1 MTSAAARP
9 LGDSGPAH
17 TTFSYAQAAK
27 GRATSSTVSTVQSR
41 APSTNVST
49 VQSNKAVSGT
59 STPPEESN
67 PQTENLSGTAVTGVA
82 DADRIGSTNGEPGS
96 KIDSNEPESEK
107 QSTPLM
113 PPKSS
118 PSVTSDGT
126 ASTST
131 LTKEDDTPAPLRLSD
146 SPWDR
151 SSHVEAASEKASEV
165 TDRKKGKK
173 GKKEKAEKESEVE
186 KEEPKPEILVAA
198 PPPAVNIWQQR
209 KEAQAAKAK
218 TSPQIVE
225 SPQFSTED
233 STMNGAA
240 AMSGS
245 RSMDPKKKAKAG
257 LEDTERS
264 AGAAQNAGAKE
275 QPISSK
281 TQRKSSEANVRSKEE
296 SGGKRPA
303 PRGSRVSDKE
313 EKSAAKILPPPVEDA
328 ISWPTPDTAVEEKR
342 KPQEKVEKEDKEE
355 GASNKPRPK
364 EKWVTV
370 PYTPTVTFN
379 TPLPARGRGGRGGGS
394 TRGGSGRG
402 GHASNGSISGDRSF
416 PSTTMVSSST
426 TEARERGRDSM
437 SAGRAASLPP
447 NSSKRPV
454 GDNAYTA
461 QDQRKPSI
469 STFEKPKIESSA
481 PSTKGEHYP
490 SRENRRMSMA
500 AQTESFSSQERQPL
514 NDISKSNKS
523 DVPNMV
529 SSENQSQQ
537 RSAGLERRSEPNARM
552 NDFPKDTNGHGQ
564 SRERGEARVERGRG
578 GYRGR
583 GAHSNFQNGQPPAQ
597 HPFTNGHTP
606 QPQNSYALRQNS
618 IPFSPQPQQQ
628 QQQQQQQQ
636 YTAAYLAPGRT
647 GRAAPPR
654 SQSIPSNNTVY
665 SRFSPNVPSAAQQI
679 PPLQTIGPVFDYPGM
694 QTMSAVPYDP
704 YMEQYSLLA
713 TVTMQLEYYF
723 SIDNLCKDLFL
734 RKQMDS
740 KGFVPLTV
748 IQKFK
753 RIQSLTTDPGLL
765 RFACQESEIIEIVIG
780 EDGVDRLRRQD
791 GWDKWVLPMEER
803 DESARND
810 GPERYFRHP
819 MQSRPQPVV
828 QRMIVAPHSAT
839 SPPPFSPNGIE
850 PSFRPYVPVFNGPN
864 GMDHAMVYQTES
876 PLSAAVPDFAPNLQP
891 KSTTNELDA
900 ETTFTDEEVDNLQLV
915 YNSKGP
921 GDTKPRSPFHNASSR
936 TFSNGSI
943 DGRTLT
949 EELFDLHKRQGRTL
963 TNGDSSNSDL

>member
-9 LGDSGPAH
+9 LGDSGPAN

-27 GRATSSTVSTVQSR
+27 GHATSSTVPTVQSR
-41 APSTNVST
+41 ASSTIVST
-49 VQSNKAVSGT
+49 VQSGKAISGT

-67 PQTENLSGTAVTGVA
+67 PQIENFSGTAAGTGVA
-82 DADRIGSTNGEPGS
+82 DADRSGSANGEAGS
-96 KIDSNEPESEK
+96 KIVSNGPESEK

-113 PPKSS
+113 PLMPPKSS
-118 PSVTSDGT
+118 PSMTSDGT

-131 LTKEDDTPAPLRLSD
+131 LPKEDDAPVPLKLPD

-151 SSHVEAASEKASEV
+151 PSHVETATDKASEV
-165 TDRKKGKK
+165 IDRKKGKK
-173 GKKEKAEKESEVE
+173 GKKEKPSEKEAEVE

-218 TSPQIVE
+218 TSHQIVE

-233 STMNGAA
+233 SSMNSTDVI
-240 AMSGS
+240 SGS
-245 RSMDPKKKAKAG
+245 RSVEPKKKAKAG
-257 LEDTERS
+257 LEDAERS

-275 QPISSK
+275 QLTSTK
-281 TQRKSSEANVRSKEE
+281 TQRKGSEANVRSKEE

-328 ISWPTPDTAVEEKR
+328 ISWPTPDTVVEEKR

-355 GASNKPRPK
+355 GTSNKPRAK

-370 PYTPTVTFN
+370 PYIPTVTFN
-379 TPLPARGRGGRGGGS
+379 TPLPARGRGGRGGGG

-416 PSTTMVSSST
+416 PSTTIGSNST
-426 TEARERGRDSM
+426 TEARERGRDNM

-447 NSSKRPV
+447 NSSKRSV
-454 GDNAYTA
+454 SDNAYTA
-461 QDQRKPSI
+461 QDQRKPSV

-481 PSTKGEHYP
+481 PPTKGEHYA

-500 AQTESFSSQERQPL
+500 GQTESFSSQERQPL
-514 NDISKSNKS
+514 IDISKSNKS
-523 DVPNMV
+523 DTLNVA

-537 RSAGLERRSEPNARM
+537 RSAGLERRSEPNVRM
-552 NDFPKDTNGHGQ
+552 NDFPKDANGHGQ
-564 SRERGEARVERGRG
+564 SRERGEPRSERGRG

-597 HPFTNGHTP
+597 HPFSNGHTP
-606 QPQNSYALRQNS
+606 QTQNSYGIRQNS
-618 IPFSPQPQQQ
+618 IPFSPPPPQQQ
-628 QQQQQQQQ
+628 QQ
-636 YTAAYLAPGRT
+636 YAAAYPTPGRT

-654 SQSIPSNNTVY
+654 SQSIPSNNTLY

-679 PPLQTIGPVFDYPGM
+679 PPLQTVGPVFDYPGM

-713 TVTMQLEYYF
+713 MVTMQLEYYF
-723 SIDNLCKDLFL
+723 SIDNLCKDVFL

-819 MQSRPQPVV
+819 MQPRPQPVV
-828 QRMIVAPHSAT
+828 QRMIVAPHSAI
-839 SPPPFSPNGIE
+839 SPPPFSPNGTE

-864 GMDHAMVYQTES
+864 GVDHAMVYQNES
-876 PLSAAVPDFAPNLQP
+876 PLSAAVPDFAPSPQP
-891 KSTTNELDA
+891 KPTTNELDA

-921 GDTKPRSPFHNASSR
+921 GDTKQRSPFHNASSR

-943 DGRTLT
+943 DERTLT
-949 EELFDLHKRQGRTL
+949 EELLELHKRQGRTL
-963 TNGDSSNSDL
+963 TNGDSPKSEL

>member
-1 MTSAAARP
+1 MTSAASRP
-9 LGDSGPAH
+9 LGDSGPAI

-27 GRATSSTVSTVQSR
+27 GRATSSTIPTVQSR
-41 APSTNVST
+41 ATSAIVSN
-49 VQSNKAVSGT
+49 VQSSKAMSGT
-59 STPPEESN
+59 SSPPEESI
-67 PQTENLSGTAVTGVA
+67 PQTESLSGTTAGAGVP
-82 DADRIGSTNGEPGS
+82 DADQSGSINGEASS
-96 KIDSNEPESEK
+96 KTTSNAPESEK
-107 QSTPLM
+107 QSTPIM

-118 PSVTSDGT
+118 PSVTSVGT

-131 LTKEDDTPAPLRLSD
+131 LPKEEDAPAPLKLSD
-146 SPWDR
+146 PPWER
-151 SSHVEAASEKASEV
+151 PSHIETGPEKASEI
-165 TDRKKGKK
+165 TDRKKIKK
-173 GKKEKAEKESEVE
+173 GKKEKTTEKEAEAE

-218 TSPQIVE
+218 TSPQIAD
-225 SPQFSTED
+225 SPQFGTED
-233 STMNGAA
+233 LNVNGTAA
-240 AMSGS
+240 ISGL
-245 RSMDPKKKAKAG
+245 RSVELKKKSKTG
-257 LEDTERS
+257 LEDAERS
-264 AGAAQNAGAKE
+264 AGAAQNASVKE
-275 QPISSK
+275 QPHSAK
-281 TQRKSSEANVRSKEE
+281 TQRKGSEANARLKEE

-313 EKSAAKILPPPVEDA
+313 EKSGAKILPPPVEDA

-342 KPQEKVEKEDKEE
+342 KPQEKIEKEDKEE
-355 GASNKPRPK
+355 GTSNKPRPK

-370 PYTPTVTFN
+370 PYIPTVTFN
-379 TPLPARGRGGRGGGS
+379 TPMPARGRGGRGGGGA
-394 TRGGSGRG
+394 RGSSGRG
-402 GHASNGSISGDRSF
+402 GHATNGSISGDRSF
-416 PSTTMVSSST
+416 PSTSIGSNAN
-426 TEARERGRDSM
+426 TETRERGRDNM

-447 NSSKRPV
+447 NSSKRSV
-454 GDNAYTA
+454 SDNAYTA
-461 QDQRKPSI
+461 QDQRKASE
-469 STFEKPKIESSA
+469 STFEKPKIESSGL
-481 PSTKGEHYP
+481 SMKGDSHT

-500 AQTESFSSQERQPL
+500 AQAESFSSQDRQPQI
-514 NDISKSNKS
+514 DISKSNKS
-523 DVPNMV
+523 DMQNVAA
-529 SSENQSQQ
+529 SDNQSQQ
-537 RSAGLERRSEPNARM
+537 RVAGLERRNEPNVRM
-552 NDFPKDTNGHGQ
+552 NDFPKDANGHGQ
-564 SRERGEARVERGRG
+564 SRERGEARSERGRG

-583 GAHSNFQNGQPPAQ
+583 GAHSNFQNVQQPAQ

-606 QPQNSYALRQNS
+606 PTQNSYGIRQNTM
-618 IPFSPQPQQQ
+618 PFSPPP
-628 QQQQQQQQ
+628 QQQQQQ
-636 YTAAYLAPGRT
+636 YTTTYPAPGRN

-665 SRFSPNVPSAAQQI
+665 SRFSPGIPSAAQQI
-679 PPLQTIGPVFDYPGM
+679 TPLQTVGPVFDYPSM

-713 TVTMQLEYYF
+713 MVTTQLEYYF
-723 SIDNLCKDLFL
+723 SIDNLCKDVFL

-740 KGFVPLTV
+740 KGFVPLGV

-765 RFACQESEIIEIVIG
+765 RFACQESEVIEIVVG
-780 EDGVDRLRRQD
+780 EDGIDRLRRLD

-803 DESARND
+803 DDTARHD

-819 MQSRPQPVV
+819 MQPRPQPVV
-828 QRMIVAPHSAT
+828 QRMIVAPHSAI
-839 SPPPFSPNGIE
+839 SPPSFSPNGTD
-850 PSFRPYVPVFNGPN
+850 PNFRPYAPVFNGPN
-864 GMDHAMVYQTES
+864 GVDHAMIYQNES

-891 KSTTNELDA
+891 KANNELEA

-949 EELFDLHKRQGRTL
+949 EELPELHKRQGRTL
-963 TNGDSSNSDL
+963 TNGDSPNSEL

>member
-9 LGDSGPAH
+9 LGDSGPAN

-27 GRATSSTVSTVQSR
+27 GRATSSTVPTVQSRTSSTIISTVQS
-41 APSTNVST
+41 S
-49 VQSNKAVSGT
+49 KAISES

-67 PQTENLSGTAVTGVA
+67 TQIENLSGTAAGTGVT
-82 DADRIGSTNGEPGS
+82 DTDRIGNSNGEAGS
-96 KIDSNEPESEK
+96 KIVGNGPEAEK
-107 QSTPLM
+107 QLTPLM
-113 PPKSS
+113 PPKPS

-131 LTKEDDTPAPLRLSD
+131 LPKEDDTLAPLKLSD

-151 SSHVEAASEKASEV
+151 PSHMEAANEKASEV

-173 GKKEKAEKESEVE
+173 GKKEKTEKEIEVE

-225 SPQFSTED
+225 SPQFLTEN
-233 STMNGAA
+233 SSMNGTAA
-240 AMSGS
+240 VSGS
-245 RSMDPKKKAKAG
+245 RSVESKKKAKVG
-257 LEDTERS
+257 LEDAERS
-264 AGAAQNAGAKE
+264 AGPAPNVGAKE
-275 QPISSK
+275 QQTSVK
-281 TQRKSSEANVRSKEE
+281 AQRKGSEANVRSKEE

-303 PRGSRVSDKE
+303 PRGSRMSEKE

-355 GASNKPRPK
+355 GTSNKPRPK
-364 EKWVTV
+364 WVTV
-370 PYTPTVTFN
+370 PYIPTVTFN
-379 TPLPARGRGGRGGGS
+379 TPLPARGRGGRGGGG

-416 PSTTMVSSST
+416 PSTTTGSNT
-426 TEARERGRDSM
+426 AEARERGRDNM

-447 NSSKRPV
+447 NSSKRSV
-454 GDNAYTA
+454 SDNAYAA
-461 QDQRKPSI
+461 QDQRKPSV
-469 STFEKPKIESSA
+469 STFEKPRIESSTA
-481 PSTKGEHYP
+481 SAKGEHYI
-490 SRENRRMSMA
+490 SRENRRLSMA
-500 AQTESFSSQERQPL
+500 AQTESFSTQERQPL
-514 NDISKSNKS
+514 IDISKSNKS
-523 DVPNMV
+523 DMPNV
-529 SSENQSQQ
+529 VNSENQSQQ
-537 RSAGLERRSEPNARM
+537 RSAGLERRSEPNVRV
-552 NDFPKDTNGHGQ
+552 NDFPKDVNGHGQ
-564 SRERGEARVERGRG
+564 SRERGEPRSERGRG

-597 HPFTNGHTP
+597 HSFTNGHTP
-606 QPQNSYALRQNS
+606 QTQNSYGIRQNS
-618 IPFSPQPQQQ
+618 IPFSPPPQQ

-636 YTAAYLAPGRT
+636 YTAAYPTPGRT

-654 SQSIPSNNTVY
+654 SQSIPSNNTVF
-665 SRFSPNVPSAAQQI
+665 SRFTPSVPSAAQQI
-679 PPLQTIGPVFDYPGM
+679 PPLQTVGPVFDYPGM

-713 TVTMQLEYYF
+713 MVTMQLEYYF
-723 SIDNLCKDLFL
+723 SIDNLCKDVFL

-803 DESARND
+803 DESARNG
-810 GPERYFRHP
+810 GPERYIRHP
-819 MQSRPQPVV
+819 MQPRPQPVV
-828 QRMIVAPHSAT
+828 QRMIVAPHSAI
-839 SPPPFSPNGIE
+839 SPPQFSPNGSE
-850 PSFRPYVPVFNGPN
+850 PSFRPYAPIFNGPN
-864 GMDHAMVYQTES
+864 GVDHAMVYQNES

-915 YNSKGP
+915 YNSKGS
-921 GDTKPRSPFHNASSR
+921 GDTKQRSPFHNASSR

-943 DGRTLT
+943 DGRNLT
-949 EELFDLHKRQGRTL
+949 EEILELHKRQGRTL
-963 TNGDSSNSDL
+963 TNGDSPNSEL